1 MNLASVIN
9 IIAIG
14 QALVLAT
21 IYINRGKLARHS
33 SLFLVLLLLIFSFD
47 LFHDMLIH
55 TRLFYSFPALL
66 GFGSAFT
73 YLKGPLILFY
83 VLFYLSPEVKLKP
96 WHALHLLP
104 FLVKHIEK
112 WPTYS
117 QTNDEKIAFLDS
129 YYQSLDLGQVMTP
142 ELVSW
147 YGVIWHLHPFI
158 YLIVSIWFI
167 KKKLSHTSYSRSKE
181 QQQAKRL
188 LIIISVYLLIW
199 LFNVITYYLSGSLP
213 WIHQYYWEF
222 ATTANSL
229 AILALAYTGLKD
241 APPNLVGIRT
251 PQSKA
256 SQPPEP
262 LLQQLE
268 QELLTNQAY
277 LNPGLSLPMLASSLS
292 TSTHHL
298 SSALNNHLSTN
309 FADHINQYRVEE
321 AKRLISSPESARYTQ
336 EAIAAAAGFNST
348 ASFYRAFRKFTKQ
361 TPSQFKKASLKLSND
376 RKL

>member
-21 IYINRGKLARHS
+21 IYLSRGKSARHS

-55 TRLFYSFPALL
+55 TRLFYSFPTLL

-83 VLFYLSPEVKLKP
+83 VLFYLNPDSRIKP
-96 WHALHLLP
+96 LHALHLLP
-104 FLVKHIEK
+104 FLVKHVEK

-117 QTNDEKIAFLDS
+117 QTHEEKIAFLDS

-158 YLIVSIWFI
+158 YLMVSIWYI
-167 KKKLSHTSYSRSKE
+167 KKKLRGTFYSRSKE
-181 QQQAKRL
+181 QQQANRL
-188 LIIISVYLLIW
+188 MLIISVYLLIW
-199 LFNVITYYLSGSLP
+199 LLNVISYYLSGSLS

-222 ATTANSL
+222 ATTTNSL

-241 APPNLVGIRT
+241 APPHLAGIRN
-251 PQSKA
+251 QQRKA
-256 SQPPEP
+256 SQPHEP

-268 QELLTNQAY
+268 QELLTNKAY

-321 AKRLISSPESARYTQ
+321 AKRLISSPESMRYTL
-336 EAIAAAAGFNST
+336 EAIAAAAGFNSA
-348 ASFYRAFRKFTKQ
+348 ASFYRAFRKFTNQ
-361 TPSQFKKASLKLSND
+361 TPSEFKKACQAT
-376 RKL
+376 